1 LRPSAEKIGGFTAVL
16 LYAHKRSVTSTI
28 AKEKSKATTKRAC
41 GNTVVRPFFILN
53 RCESWR
59 LVTVMWNVETMSRA
73 MTSTSVFPTSK
84 VTADTPQTEHQPE
97 STDTPGVPGP
107 HTHCMP
113 IVPSSFVLFALI
125 VSGRRAMYKK
135 TSFHVEGQSPSNK
148 SVLEPTTSLVGPAR
162 CLSYSTRFQ
171 WRPNESGTVLLHD
184 SLCLWVGR
192 EAVHADGI
200 YQICLKARAQP
211 NLV

>member
-1 LRPSAEKIGGFTAVL
+1 MERGDHEPRDDEYKCVS
-16 LYAHKRSVTSTI
+16 
-28 AKEKSKATTKRAC
+28 
-41 GNTVVRPFFILN
+41 N
-53 RCESWR
+53 
-59 LVTVMWNVETMSRA
+59 
-73 MTSTSVFPTSK
+73 SK

-113 IVPSSFVLFALI
+113 IVSSSFVLFALI
-125 VSGRRAMYKK
+125 VSSRRAMYKK

-184 SLCLWVGR
+184 SLCLWGEKPFTRTGFEKLPQSPSPAEPSVGPCGSQGLAR
-192 EAVHADGI
+192 DVRSPSRA
-200 YQICLKARAQP
+200 LKPA
-211 NLV
+211 LGGSDEVST